1 MTDIA
6 VIGGGP
12 AGLTAALY
20 AARAGKSVT
29 VYEREC
35 IGGQITRAPQVE
47 NYPGAEN
54 ISGLQLGDRMA
65 AQAEA
70 AGAEISLTDVQKIAK
85 ESSGIFRLDTD
96 DGEYYAKAVIYACG
110 ARPKT
115 LGLPGEAELVGH
127 GVSYCALCDGS
138 FFRGKDVA
146 VVGGG
151 NSAFDDVLLLSERC
165 RHVTLIHRRSSF
177 RAEQILVERVKQRNN
192 ISFLTDT
199 TVSEL
204 IQENGQLTALMLK
217 SKIEKNETLS
227 ASGLFVALG
236 RLPDTQLLIGLAP
249 LDENGYVFTDEKT
262 VIPETPGLFAAGDCR
277 EKSVRQLTTAVSDA
291 LLFIGIVF
299 YIKAHADA
307 AGSLRKA
314 HFVCLDTEGH
324 TRILSAV
331 KPHKISKNK
340 LAVLPFSRR
349 PLIKGSA
356 GPEYSLIPYHL
367 AVLHIGKG
375 FGNIYMYIL

>member
-20 AARAGKSVT
+20 AAREGKTVT

-47 NYPGAEN
+47 NYPGTGTV
-54 ISGLQLGDRMA
+54 SGLQLSDRMA

-70 AGAEISLTDVQKIAK
+70 AGAEISLTDVQKIVK

-110 ARPKT
+110 ARPRT
-115 LGLPGEAELVGH
+115 LGLPGEAELIGH
-127 GVSYCALCDGS
+127 GISYCALCDGS
-138 FFRGKDVA
+138 FFREQAVA

-177 RAEQILVERVKQRNN
+177 RAEQILVERVKQCNN
-192 ISFLTDT
+192 ISLLTDM

-204 IQENGQLTALMLK
+204 IQENGQLTGLKLK
-217 SKIEKNETLS
+217 SKIGKGETLS
-227 ASGLFVALG
+227 VSGLFVALG
-236 RLPDTQLLIGLAP
+236 RLP
-249 LDENGYVFTDEKT
+249 
-262 VIPETPGLFAAGDCR
+262 CR
-277 EKSVRQLTTAVSDA
+277 PCPA
-291 LLFIGIVF
+291 
-299 YIKAHADA
+299 
-307 AGSLRKA
+307 
-314 HFVCLDTEGH
+314 
-324 TRILSAV
+324 
-331 KPHKISKNK
+331 
-340 LAVLPFSRR
+340 
-349 PLIKGSA
+349 
-356 GPEYSLIPYHL
+356 
-367 AVLHIGKG
+367 
-375 FGNIYMYIL
+375 